1 MRRLIPLVVAI
12 LSGVSVAPA
21 LGEQRC
27 EGPAARSEA
36 DFSFLANGAQVLD
49 SKTGLIW
56 MRCIEGQR
64 WTGSACVAEDPNAV
78 NPGPRL
84 TYGQAR
90 QLAASR
96 STTEELWRLPTRAEL
111 VTLREPGCHNP
122 SMSLRLFPTM
132 PAWSSDGSFWTS
144 TPEAQGVSLVSAIGT
159 SDSWS
164 ATTPDKQN
172 HVRLVRT
179 KPTDHK

>member
-1 MRRLIPLVVAI
+1 MRRLIPLVLVI
-12 LSGVSVAPA
+12 LCGVPVVPV

-27 EGPAARSEA
+27 EGPLARPEA
-36 DFSFLANGAQVLD
+36 DFSFLAGGAQVLD

-64 WTGSACVAEDPNAV
+64 WTGTSCLAEDPNAV

-84 TYGQAR
+84 TYAQAR

-96 STTEELWRLPTRAEL
+96 STTEEPWRIPTRAEL
-111 VTLREPGCHNP
+111 VSLREPGCYNP
-122 SMSLRLFPTM
+122 SMSLRLFPTI

-144 TPEAQGVSLVSAIGT
+144 TPEGQGVSLVSAIGT

-164 ATTPDKQN
+164 ATTPDKLN

-179 KPTDHK
+179 QPKDHK